1 MDIPSKQKMV
11 INAMHQT
18 KYLKWK
24 IPIDNPWKIIHTNRN
39 EQTQRVLFIWGFYVY
54 ITAINSEEKAL
65 DVGVDS
71 EDGLWEVQSG
81 GDGEEKWHIYTL
93 F

>member
-24 IPIDNPWKIIHTNRN
+24 IPIDNPWRIIHTKMSRLRGSYSF
-39 EQTQRVLFIWGFYVY
+39 EDSMY
-54 ITAINSEEKAL
+54 I
-65 DVGVDS
+65 
-71 EDGLWEVQSG
+71 
-81 GDGEEKWHIYTL
+81 
-93 F
+93 